1 MNEDDTFN
9 ALRKWAYEQL
19 NFEMDVLVNKAILP
33 GIILPGIITHNKY
46 KKEWDKL
53 LKKAGWT
60 VEEWQ
65 DELKKRKS
73 LYDDRG

>member
-33 GIILPGIITHNKY
+33 SIILPGIITHNKY